1 MQIQIDFTGKKTEKI
16 TITVDEELNDT
27 LIKLA
32 RITNKEKSKLAGE
45 YVAECAGR
53 DLGKV
58 MVLKARGVLNMAE
71 V

>member
-1 MQIQIDFTGKKTEKI
+1 MQLQIDFTGKKTEKI
-16 TITVDEELNDT
+16 TITVDDDLNDT

-32 RITNKEKSKLAGE
+32 KITGKPKSQLAGE

-58 MVLKARGVLNMAE
+58 MVLKARGSLNITG